1 MCAWLRWR
9 THRSQ
14 EERRRRDEPAGS
26 GLSRAE
32 DEDEDEQMRC
42 GYTLAA
48 GWKALDPERA
58 VYLISVKSSVW
69 DLVLNQTHEPNAA
82 VLIRD
87 SGLLRRE
94 GIVKSLPGRPS
105 RNHRLHS
112 SPPQRLRN
120 ANRGRLRLL
129 YVKGHSSGLRRP
141 KS

>member
-1 MCAWLRWR
+1 
-9 THRSQ
+9 
-14 EERRRRDEPAGS
+14 
-26 GLSRAE
+26 
-32 DEDEDEQMRC
+32 MRC

-48 GWKALDPERA
+48 GCKALDPERA

-129 YVKGHSSGLRRP
+129 YVKVPPLRSAPPEVLTETAAQPTGSPRESFHP
-141 KS
+141 DVFFKREDRKSKKR